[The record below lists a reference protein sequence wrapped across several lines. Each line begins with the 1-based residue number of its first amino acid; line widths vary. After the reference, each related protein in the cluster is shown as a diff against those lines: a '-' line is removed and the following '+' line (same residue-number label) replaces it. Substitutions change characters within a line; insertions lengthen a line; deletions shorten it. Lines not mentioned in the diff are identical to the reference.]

1 MDLYGKIDELLEK
14 DCYVADMF
22 PHPAECRGNM
32 ESGILRWNSI
42 SSRTVRSG
50 ICIKNFSRFC

>member
-22 PHPAECRGNM
+22 PTPQSAAGTWRAVFCGGTVFPAGQ
-32 ESGILRWNSI
+32 
-42 SSRTVRSG
+42 
-50 ICIKNFSRFC
+50 